1 MSNNNISPLGWA
13 VLIAVVCAFIGQ
25 LLSGNN
31 TATTT
36 TTYTP
41 SAPSSSAEQRYVE
54 QRFRQEGFSASESA
68 TAAEAVLKFQRAQE
82 ARKR

>member
-13 VLIAVVCAFIGQ
+13 VIIAVVCAFIGQ
-25 LLSGNN
+25 MLNGNN
-31 TATTT
+31 TTTTTTT
-36 TTYTP
+36 TTYT
-41 SAPSSSAEQRYVE
+41 PSSSAEQRYVE